1 MCKAGQHSLFALIV
15 AMERKGEELK
25 KRKFAHVTL
34 HLTKGTK
41 SYVSAPGDCAK
52 SKGESPQQERS
63 SKPDWPRVMR
73 SASRGARRSVDRGSC
88 RPAMEIR

>member
-34 HLTKGTK
+34 HLTKGKK
-41 SYVSAPGDCAK
+41 SYVSELKDFA
-52 SKGESPQQERS
+52 S
-63 SKPDWPRVMR
+63 SKVR
-73 SASRGARRSVDRGSC
+73 SLTGN
-88 RPAMEIR
+88 E